1 MLKIQSLS
9 RQALWKDRTLD
20 EMMDSKL
27 FACLHEAFMVMDREP
42 LLFPMSEEEIMN
54 EVGFEVTW
62 LCALSRF
69 GMEPD
74 MGYFKRQVYANT
86 GQHEHAMAVF
96 SLVYAVVKIVSFP
109 PLEVGVWAKDDL
121 RRLNKD
127 SKWGRY
133 MESFVRRINKMGV
146 IFDERFEVY
155 QPAKYIEAT
164 RKENKEKHEMIV
176 CAEDEMPTEDSQ
188 MIKQRSFTLDEIVDY
203 AKTYLSIDAS
213 LSIQNLLYALLWK
226 DGTEEE
232 RQKVMSIPAGI
243 INRDKPSPSHKEIVL
258 QKHVGT
264 EIQNVEAGGT
274 GVNNEI
280 KKD

>member
-1 MLKIQSLS
+1 MLKIQYLS
-9 RQALWKDRTLD
+9 RQALWKERTMS
-20 EMMDSKL
+20 EMTDSKL

-42 LLFPMSEEEIMN
+42 MLFPMSEEEILN

-69 GMEPD
+69 GMDPD
-74 MGYFKRQVYANT
+74 MDCFKRQVFANT

-109 PLEVGVWAKDDL
+109 PLEIGVWAKDEL

-133 MESFVRRINKMGV
+133 MESFVRRINKTGE
-146 IFDERFEVY
+146 IFDERFEIY
-155 QPAKYIEAT
+155 QPTEYLKVTSKEIE
-164 RKENKEKHEMIV
+164 EKPEVLV
-176 CAEDEMPTEDSQ
+176 CAEDEAPREESQ
-188 MIKQRSFTLDEIVDY
+188 RTYQRSFTLDDIVDY
-203 AKTYLSIDAS
+203 AKAYLTVDAS
-213 LSIQNLLYALLWK
+213 LPIQNLLYALLCK

-243 INRDKPSPSHKEIVL
+243 INRDKPIPSHIGNYYNQV
-258 QKHVGT
+258 QT
-264 EIQNVEAGGT
+264 VENKFPSLPAMDDP
-274 GVNNEI
+274 NKMLE
-280 KKD
+280 